1 MYSLS
6 KQDEF
11 VLSLIPKGYYLEIG
25 ANHPININNT
35 YLLEQNGWDGLS
47 IDIDRSWLQPWQDV
61 RKNTLIIAD
70 AIEIPYTKDKRIDY
84 LSIDIEPAIN
94 TFRCLKHIF
103 KFNPTISIITFEH
116 DWYYDQSTKMDSRKY
131 LTDMGFELVHADVEC
146 HLGAYEDWW
155 VNPKTVSVPKAKE
168 YKL

>member
-25 ANHPININNT
+25 ASHPINWNNT

-47 IDIDRSWLQPWQDV
+47 IDIDRSCLRPWQDV

-70 AIEIPYTKDKRIDY
+70 AMEIPYTKDKRIDY
-84 LSIDIEPAIN
+84 LSIYIEPSIN
-94 TFRCLKHIF
+94 TFR
-103 KFNPTISIITFEH
+103 
-116 DWYYDQSTKMDSRKY
+116 
-131 LTDMGFELVHADVEC
+131 
-146 HLGAYEDWW
+146 
-155 VNPKTVSVPKAKE
+155 
-168 YKL
+168 